1 MLNRYICIGRLCAAP
16 ELKQTAA
23 GTTVTSFS
31 LAVDRVRSRAETAEN
46 TSTADFIDCVAWK
59 ETAEFIC
66 KYFTKGSQ
74 LAIEGRLQTR
84 TYTTRSG
91 EKRKVTEVVIER
103 AHFTGKKEEQP
114 ADALAPAELQDITD
128 DQLPF

>member
-1 MLNRYICIGRLCAAP
+1 MLNKYICIGRLCAAP

-23 GTTVTSFS
+23 GTLVTSFT
-31 LAVDRVRSRAETAEN
+31 LAVDRARSKAEGAEN
-46 TSTADFIDCVAWK
+46 VSTADFIDCVAWK

-74 LAIEGRLQTR
+74 IAIEGRLQTR
-84 TYTTRSG
+84 AYTTRSG
-91 EKRKVTEVVIER
+91 EKRKATEVVIER
-103 AHFTGKKEEQP
+103 AHFTGKKDEQP
-114 ADALAPAELQDITD
+114 ADVLEPAELQDISD